1 MSGFSAL
8 VFQDKADGKMREM
21 CLVSSGRVLVRT
33 PTPAEPQTPKGAFS
47 YYVYYTS
54 ALREGVGEDT
64 NTGGKGLSLIAGQC
78 SMTKRESVKEMER
91 FAQFRSCFSL
101 VKEHVSFHN
110 AVLVIEVQ
118 FQNIGFYLRTGAVCW
133 V

>member
-1 MSGFSAL
+1 
-8 VFQDKADGKMREM
+8 M
-21 CLVSSGRVLVRT
+21 CTIRVLCRRVLVRT

-47 YYVYYTS
+47 YYMYYTS
-54 ALREGVGEDT
+54 APREGVGEDT

-101 VKEHVSFHN
+101 
-110 AVLVIEVQ
+110 L
-118 FQNIGFYLRTGAVCW
+118 
-133 V
+133 